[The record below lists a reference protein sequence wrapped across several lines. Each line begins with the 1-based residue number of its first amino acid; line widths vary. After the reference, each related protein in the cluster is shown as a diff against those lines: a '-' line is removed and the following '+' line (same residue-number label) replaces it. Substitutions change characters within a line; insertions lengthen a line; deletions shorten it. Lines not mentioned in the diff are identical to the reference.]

1 MYVFF
6 ENDTT
11 SSVATQGVVKRAE
24 LMDINEPENE
34 DEILMGSDDEE
45 KEEYES
51 ISEDESQK
59 RAEPIGDISQH
70 QEDSDQT
77 QSSRRLRGRR
87 SIKPPERY
95 MDYVW
100 ENINELLVTDSNEPQ
115 SYQEALESV
124 ETERWRA
131 MQEEMDSL

>member
-45 KEEYES
+45 KEEYKS

-59 RAEPIGDISQH
+59 RAEPMGDINQN

-77 QSSRRLRGRR
+77 QSSRRLRGRQ

-95 MDYVW
+95 MDYIW
-100 ENINELLVTDSNEPQ
+100 D
-115 SYQEALESV
+115 Y
-124 ETERWRA
+124 
-131 MQEEMDSL
+131 